1 MTADSSEVKR
11 IADEAKGREDESVLT
26 ACTFRAEA
34 LEREARGKNLLNDP
48 SFKIARDLRT
58 RLTAFRKAHP
68 SPSERLHSIAAQR
81 RQIIA
86 ELERAREHWF
96 HVYGWRDKQP
106 RPAA

>member
-1 MTADSSEVKR
+1 MTKP
-11 IADEAKGREDESVLT
+11 KGART
-26 ACTFRAEA
+26 NQCWNACTLQAEA
-34 LEREARGKNLLNDP
+34 LEREARGKNLMKDP

-68 SPSERLHSIAAQR
+68 LPSERLQSIAAQR

-96 HVYGWRDKQP
+96 HVYGWRGEKPQ
-106 RPAA
+106 PAA